1 MENVHDLLSGNHER
15 KLDVREDPDSGVFV
29 KDLTQKTVQSY
40 ADVKKLLD
48 YGAKQRKTG
57 ETNMNDRSSRSHALF
72 QLIVECSE
80 IGPDLKPHIH
90 MGKLNM
96 VDLAGSERQDKT
108 GATG

>member
-48 YGAKQRKTG
+48 YGAK
-57 ETNMNDRSSRSHALF
+57 
-72 QLIVECSE
+72 
-80 IGPDLKPHIH
+80 
-90 MGKLNM
+90 
-96 VDLAGSERQDKT
+96 
-108 GATG
+108 